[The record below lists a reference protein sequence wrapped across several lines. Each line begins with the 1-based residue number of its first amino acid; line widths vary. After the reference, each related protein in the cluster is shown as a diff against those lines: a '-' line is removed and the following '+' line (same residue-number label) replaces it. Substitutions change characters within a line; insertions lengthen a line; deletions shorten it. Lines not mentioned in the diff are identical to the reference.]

1 MTRWGPQEVK
11 ISKVLQD
18 LLPTCCR
25 ISPTR
30 LMEKHPKHPKA
41 VHRLRLSHPKP
52 PRLEE
57 EMPVSIPQ
65 SCLDGIWNCHDRCLL
80 RINVSEFWVI
90 KIIIDMEL
98 FE

>member
-18 LLPTCCR
+18 FCQHVVGFPQLGLCKNTQN
-25 ISPTR
+25 I
-30 LMEKHPKHPKA
+30 PKQCIG
-41 VHRLRLSHPKP
+41 LRLSHAKS

-90 KIIIDMEL
+90 KSL
-98 FE
+98 